1 MFLGMRRPLCSHVAE
16 KGPQVGK
23 ESDCMMDRSKQRDAN
38 SRFWFRTTDMA
49 SPKTS
54 EPSSTWGYSASQCFT
69 LYPRLQTF
77 RAARKQCKKNL
88 TKNFCCP
95 ALVAD
100 LTETSEWRLRKLP
113 SFLLSFLH
121 FLGEISHVK
130 DPSVDKSKLVEN
142 RTTYRYPIFL
152 VSFFII
158 VISPVLMDLISP
170 PLDSIKL

>member
-1 MFLGMRRPLCSHVAE
+1 M
-16 KGPQVGK
+16 
-23 ESDCMMDRSKQRDAN
+23 
-38 SRFWFRTTDMA
+38 
-49 SPKTS
+49 KTP
-54 EPSSTWGYSASQCFT
+54 EA
-69 LYPRLQTF
+69 
-77 RAARKQCKKNL
+77 
-88 TKNFCCP
+88 
-95 ALVAD
+95 
-100 LTETSEWRLRKLP
+100 
-113 SFLLSFLH
+113 SFLPSFLH